1 MVEAVIFDIDGT
13 LVDSVDLHARCWSE
27 AFRHFDKEV
36 GVEAAREQIGKG
48 GDQLRPVFLD
58 EEENERI
65 GEELEEYRS
74 ALWRRRYLPRVRGF
88 ARVPDLFRR
97 VLEDGKKV
105 SLASSAK
112 ANELDAYKRIAG
124 IEDLV
129 EQETSSGDAEKSKP
143 HPDIFDA
150 ARAKLGNPP
159 PERVVIVGDT
169 PWDGVAARRA
179 GIPFVAVRTGG
190 WSDEDLRGSGA
201 VAVYRDVADL
211 LDRYE
216 KSPIA
221 RPEQYGLGA
230 GAGAETS

>member
-36 GVEAAREQIGKG
+36 DPDAIRDQIGKG

-65 GEELEEYRS
+65 GEQLEEYRS
-74 ALWRRRYLPRVRGF
+74 GLWRRRYLPRVHRF
-88 ARVPDLFRR
+88 DRVPELFRR
-97 VLEDGKKV
+97 VLDDGKRV
-105 SLASSAK
+105 ALASSAK

-129 EQETSSGDAEKSKP
+129 EEETSSGDVEKSKP
-143 HPDIFDA
+143 HPDIFEA

-159 PERVVIVGDT
+159 PGRVVIVGDT

-179 GIPFVAVRTGG
+179 GIPFVGVRTGG
-190 WSDEDLRGSGA
+190 WPDEELRASSA
-201 VAVYRDVADL
+201 VAVYRDLADL
-211 LDRYE
+211 LDRYDD
-216 KSPIA
+216 SPIA
-221 RPEQYGLGA
+221 RPGGYGIE
-230 GAGAETS
+230 AGAETP